1 MLRRRFLAVLAGA
14 SCLPLFARAQT
25 EKSPRIGVLMLGN
38 PDPAQFLAAF
48 RQGLRDLGYVE
59 GRNIDLETRSAN
71 GAPERLP
78 SLARELVDMKVD
90 AIVGYQSPCVAA
102 ARKAT
107 SQIPIIMSP
116 AADPLGTG
124 FVASIARPG
133 GNVTGISSGTAE
145 YAGKN
150 LDLIRAALPAVRK
163 VGVFGNSIDPFH
175 TSFLNSVTAAA
186 KKLGLEIRPVTVNG
200 PDEFAKALEEMAAGG
215 VGAVVVQPSFPRALT
230 AEMALKRHMPLFAPG
245 EEFTAAGGLMSYSSD
260 SASIYRDAASF
271 VDKIVKGQKP
281 ADLPVQFPTKFRFVV
296 NLKTA
301 RALGLTLPP
310 SLLAQADD
318 VIE

>member
-1 MLRRRFLAVLAGA
+1 MLRRRFLAGLAGA
-14 SCLPLFARAQT
+14 GALPLLARAQSGKT
-25 EKSPRIGVLMLGN
+25 PRIGVLMLGN
-38 PDPAQFLAAF
+38 PDPAQFLATF
-48 RQGLRDLGYVE
+48 REALRALGYVE
-59 GRNIDLETRSAN
+59 GRNIELEPRSAN
-71 GAPERLP
+71 GSSERLA
-78 SLARELVDMKVD
+78 SLAGELVDMKVD
-90 AIVGYQSPCVAA
+90 VIVGYQSPCVAA
-102 ARKAT
+102 AKKAT
-107 SQIPIIMSP
+107 SQIPIVMSP

-133 GNVTGISSGTAE
+133 GNVTGIASGTAE

-150 LDLIRAALPAVRK
+150 LDLIRVALPAVRK
-163 VGVFGNSIDPFH
+163 VGVLGNSIDPFH
-175 TSFLNSVTAAA
+175 VSFLNSVTAAA
-186 KKLGLEIRPVTVNG
+186 KKLGLEIKSVAVNG
-200 PDEFAKALEEMAAGG
+200 PDEFAKALEEMVAGG

-230 AEMALKRHMPLFAPG
+230 AEMALKRHMPMFAPG
-245 EEFTAAGGLMSYSSD
+245 EEFTAAGGLMSYAAD
-260 SASIYRDAASF
+260 TVSIYRDAASF

-301 RALGLTLPP
+301 KALGLTLPP